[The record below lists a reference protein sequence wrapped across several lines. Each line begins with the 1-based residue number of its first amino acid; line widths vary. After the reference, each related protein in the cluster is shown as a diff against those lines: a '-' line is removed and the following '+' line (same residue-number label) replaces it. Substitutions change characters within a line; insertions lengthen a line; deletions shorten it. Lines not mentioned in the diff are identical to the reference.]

1 MKALLDDLLYG
12 GDYNPE
18 QWPTKTWDQD
28 LTFFQTAPINSITIN
43 VFSWALLQ
51 PNEDHYDFSTLDQI
65 IKKYAAA
72 DFKIVL
78 ATSTAA
84 MPAWMFKKYPDVA
97 RVDYQ
102 GRRHVFG
109 QRHNFCPNSPNYQRL
124 SQKLVEQLAQRY
136 AKNPAVVVW
145 HVNNEY
151 GGYCYC
157 QNCQRAFRQ
166 WLKTKYQTT
175 GRLNQAWNLNF
186 WGHTIYNWDEIVV
199 PNELGDA
206 FGPENTVTA
215 VGGLSLDYQRFQS
228 ESLLKLFINEKK
240 IIEKINSQV
249 LITTNFHGTPNP
261 DLDYHQW
268 AKHQDVIA
276 YDSYPA
282 YDTPA
287 YQTAFL
293 YDLMRGLKNNQSFML
308 MESTPSQVNWQA
320 YSPLKRPGQLAAQ
333 ELQAVAHGADTVQ
346 YFQLRQSLGAQEKFH
361 GAVISHANTDQ
372 TRVFK
377 EVSHLGQDLKKITP
391 NILHAQS
398 KNQIAIIFDW
408 QSWWACQHIAGITQ
422 DLDYQQAVLTYY
434 QAFYQQHLP
443 VDVIGVNTD
452 FSQYKLIMAPVLHLV
467 SGKLA
472 QKITDYVTDGGHFLT
487 TYFSGLVNE
496 TDQVYSSGYPGPL
509 QKVLGIWVEETDA
522 LLPKHN
528 CPIKFTAGP
537 KINGSLVCDLIHLRQ
552 ASSLANYAAEFY
564 QGTPAI
570 TENHYGQG
578 TSWYVGSQLDAA
590 GITYL
595 IEYLKQKVPTLVP
608 LAVAAKELDI
618 TVRYQAKQKYFF
630 ILNLSESVQKLPQK
644 FLDGNF
650 KDLLSGKV
658 MTDAA
663 LPAWK
668 TLILQQFN

>member
-1 MKALLDDLLYG
+1 
-12 GDYNPE
+12 
-18 QWPTKTWDQD
+18 
-28 LTFFQTAPINSITIN
+28 
-43 VFSWALLQ
+43 
-51 PNEDHYDFSTLDQI
+51 
-65 IKKYAAA
+65 
-72 DFKIVL
+72 
-78 ATSTAA
+78 
-84 MPAWMFKKYPDVA
+84 
-97 RVDYQ
+97 
-102 GRRHVFG
+102 
-109 QRHNFCPNSPNYQRL
+109 
-124 SQKLVEQLAQRY
+124 
-136 AKNPAVVVW
+136 
-145 HVNNEY
+145 
-151 GGYCYC
+151 
-157 QNCQRAFRQ
+157 
-166 WLKTKYQTT
+166 
-175 GRLNQAWNLNF
+175 
-186 WGHTIYNWDEIVV
+186 
-199 PNELGDA
+199 
-206 FGPENTVTA
+206 
-215 VGGLSLDYQRFQS
+215 
-228 ESLLKLFINEKK
+228 
-240 IIEKINSQV
+240 
-249 LITTNFHGTPNP
+249 
-261 DLDYHQW
+261 
-268 AKHQDVIA
+268 
-276 YDSYPA
+276 
-282 YDTPA
+282 
-287 YQTAFL
+287 
-293 YDLMRGLKNNQSFML
+293 
-308 MESTPSQVNWQA
+308 
-320 YSPLKRPGQLAAQ
+320 
-333 ELQAVAHGADTVQ
+333 
-346 YFQLRQSLGAQEKFH
+346 
-361 GAVISHANTDQ
+361 
-372 TRVFK
+372 
-377 EVSHLGQDLKKITP
+377 
-391 NILHAQS
+391 
-398 KNQIAIIFDW
+398 
-408 QSWWACQHIAGITQ
+408 
-422 DLDYQQAVLTYY
+422 
-434 QAFYQQHLP
+434 
-443 VDVIGVNTD
+443 
-452 FSQYKLIMAPVLHLV
+452 MAPVLHLV

-496 TDQVYSSGYPGPL
+496 TDQVYSGGYPGPL

>member
-1 MKALLDDLLYG
+1 MKSLLNDLLYG

-18 QWPTKTWDQD
+18 QWSPKTWDQD
-28 LTFFQTAPINSITIN
+28 LTFFQAANINSITIN

-51 PNEDHYDFSTLDQI
+51 PTEEYYDFSTLDQI

-72 DFKIVL
+72 GFKIVL
-78 ATSTAA
+78 ATATAA
-84 MPAWMFKKYPDVA
+84 MPAWMFKKYPEVA

-136 AKNPAVVVW
+136 AKNPAIVVW
-145 HVNNEY
+145 HINNEY

-157 QNCQRAFRQ
+157 QNCQIAFRQ
-166 WLKTKYQTT
+166 WLKDKYQTT
-175 GRLNQAWNLNF
+175 ERLNRAWNLNF

-206 FGPENTVTA
+206 FGPENTATA

-240 IIEKINSQV
+240 IIEKSNPRA

-261 DLDYHQW
+261 ALDYHQW
-268 AKHQDVIA
+268 AKYQDVIA

-293 YDLMRGLKNNQSFML
+293 YDLIRGLKNNQPFML

-346 YFQLRQSLGAQEKFH
+346 YFQLRQSLGSQEKFH

-377 EVSHLGQDLKKITP
+377 EVSHLGQDLKKIASK
-391 NILHAQS
+391 ILHAQI
-398 KNQIAIIFDW
+398 KNQIAIVFDW
-408 QSWWACQHIAGITQ
+408 QNWWACQHIAGITQ
-422 DLDYQQAVLTYY
+422 DLDYQKTVLTYY

-443 VDVIGVNTD
+443 VDVIGVDAD
-452 FSQYKLIMAPVLHLV
+452 FSQYKLIVAPVLHLV
-467 SGKLA
+467 TSGLA
-472 QKITDYVTDGGHFLT
+472 QKIGDYVANGGHFLT
-487 TYFSGLVNE
+487 TYFSGLVNK
-496 TDQVYSSGYPGPL
+496 TDQVYAGGYPGPL
-509 QKVLGIWVEETDA
+509 KKVLGIWVEETDA
-522 LLPKHN
+522 LLPNHD

-537 KINGSLVCDLIHLRQ
+537 RIKGTLVCDLIHLKK

-578 TSWYVGSQLDAA
+578 TSWYVGSQLDTA
-590 GITYL
+590 GISYL
-595 IEYLKQKVPTLVP
+595 IEYLKQHVSALVP
-608 LAVAAKELDI
+608 LAAAAKELDI
-618 TVRYQAKQKYFF
+618 TVRYHEKQKYFF
-630 ILNLSESVQKLPQK
+630 ILNLSNSVQQLPST
-644 FLDGNF
+644 FLNGNF
-650 KDLLSGKV
+650 KDLLSSKIV
-658 MTDAA
+658 TKSA

-668 TLILQQFN
+668 VLILQQLN